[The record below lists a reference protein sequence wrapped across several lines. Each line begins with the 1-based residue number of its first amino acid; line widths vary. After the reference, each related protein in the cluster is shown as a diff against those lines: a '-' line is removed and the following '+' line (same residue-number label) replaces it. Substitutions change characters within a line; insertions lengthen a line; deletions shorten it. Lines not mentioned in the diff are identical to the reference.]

1 MDADATTVAQAGAA
15 TFVEVVVDH
24 SVFEVFLGI
33 DVGKD
38 KHYAVALDR
47 SGATLLEREL
57 PQDETRLRT
66 LIAGL
71 ATNGPV
77 LAVVDQP
84 ASIGALVV
92 AVARA
97 EGAEVAYLPGVPSST
112 PAIAARP
119 APSGMISHKGV
130 CSPSG
135 KAAAKPSKFCVRCG
149 LASSANI

>member
-24 SVFEVFLGI
+24 SEFEVFLGI

-47 SGATLLEREL
+47 SGGELLEREL

-71 ATNGPV
+71 GTDGPV

-84 ASIGALVV
+84 ASIGALVWRWPAPKAPRSPICPGWRCV
-92 AVARA
+92 VSRTCIGARPRPMPA
-97 EGAEVAYLPGVPSST
+97 MPGSS
-112 PAIAARP
+112 PKRPAARRMRCGPCRP
-119 APSGMISHKGV
+119 ATSS
-130 CSPSG
+130 SPS
-135 KAAAKPSKFCVRCG
+135 
-149 LASSANI
+149 